1 MIKLKYISLY
11 TLFRSVTLKQRET
24 MTERFVLV
32 NSRYID
38 YANINSYHLKICS
51 GNN

>member
-11 TLFRSVTLKQRET
+11 ILFHSVTLKQRET
-24 MTERFVLV
+24 ITERFVLL
-32 NSRYID
+32 NSRYIN
-38 YANINSYHLKICS
+38 YANINSSHLKICS